1 MMVID
6 AHQHYWQPDRGD
18 YGWLAQAP
26 AALRRPFLPTHLR
39 PQRVAAGVDF
49 SVLVQAAPSEAETR
63 YLFELARHDDDVL
76 GVVGWIDLAASDAEA
91 RLLALMR
98 DGAGLLCGLRPMV
111 QDIADPDW
119 LAQSSL
125 DPAFDCLQK
134 LDLAFDALLGLAQF
148 PALQQR
154 LLRHPQL
161 RVVLDHAGK
170 PAIADNGFE
179 VWANWIDRLAPHP
192 QLHCKL
198 SGLLSLLAPGMCEE
212 AIEPYVAHLFH
223 RFGAARLI
231 WGSDWPVLTTHADYA
246 HWLRLA
252 QALTARHAPGREAE
266 VFGANAARF
275 YALKPVAIPS

>member
-1 MMVID
+1 MKVID

-18 YGWLAQAP
+18 YAWLAQAP
-26 AALRRPFLPTHLR
+26 AALRRPFLPLHLQA
-39 PQRVAAGVDF
+39 QRAAAGVSF

-63 YLFELARHDDDVL
+63 YLFELAGQDPAVL
-76 GVVGWIDLAASDAEA
+76 GVVGWVDLAASDASA

-98 DGAGLLCGLRPMV
+98 DGAGLLCGVRSMV

-119 LAQSSL
+119 LAQPSL
-125 DPAFDCLQK
+125 DPAFDCLQE

-148 PALQQR
+148 PALEQR
-154 LLRHPQL
+154 LLRHPRL

-170 PAIADNGFE
+170 PAIAEHAFE
-179 VWANWIDRLAPHP
+179 AWASWIDRLAQHP

-198 SGLLSLLAPGMCEE
+198 SGLLSLLTPGMRDD
-212 AIEPYVAHLFH
+212 AVEPYVAHLFR
-223 RFGAARLI
+223 RFGATRLI
-231 WGSDWPVLTTHADYA
+231 WGSDWPVLSTHADYA

-252 QALTARHAPGREAE
+252 QALTTRHAPGREAE

-275 YALKPVAIPS
+275 YALKRDALPS